1 MTPTELYWLT
11 RCDNIIAVCTIILAI
26 AIIAAVVT
34 TFILTAGML
43 DTDKQ
48 EIACRK
54 ARIIS
59 IIAIIICMLA
69 CMFMPTTKE
78 CIAIKV
84 IPQIATTENC
94 EKLKTINSQLLDS
107 AIKWLE
113 SQAKHD

>member
-11 RCDNIIAVCTIILAI
+11 RCDSIIAVCSIILAI
-26 AIIAAVVT
+26 AVIVAVVT
-34 TFILTAGML
+34 ALMLTLCMF
-43 DTDKQ
+43 DTKMQ
-48 EIACRK
+48 ETACRK
-54 ARIIS
+54 IRTIS
-59 IIAIIICMLA
+59 VIAMAICMLA
-69 CMFMPTTKE
+69 CMFVPTTKE

-84 IPQIATTENC
+84 IPQIATAENC

>member
-1 MTPTELYWLT
+1 MTSTELYWIT
-11 RCDNIIAVCTIILAI
+11 RCDNIIAACSIILGIAITVFVTAQMLMLGLVDIKMQETAYRRIRTISAI
-26 AIIAAVVT
+26 ATV
-34 TFILTAGML
+34 
-43 DTDKQ
+43 
-48 EIACRK
+48 
-54 ARIIS
+54 
-59 IIAIIICMLA
+59 ICMLA
-69 CMFMPTTKE
+69 CMFIPSTKE

>member
-11 RCDNIIAVCTIILAI
+11 RCDSIITMLALILAI
-26 AIIAAVVT
+26 AIITAVVT
-34 TFILTAGML
+34 TLILTLGML
-43 DTDKQ
+43 DTKMQ
-48 EIACRK
+48 ETACRK
-54 ARIIS
+54 ARIVS
-59 IIAIIICMLA
+59 VIAMAICMLA
-69 CMFMPTTKE
+69 CVFIPSTKE

-84 IPQIATTENC
+84 IPQIATSENC